1 MAEVKRNILV
11 VDDEEVIRNICLRSL
26 EKKGY
31 NVGLA
36 ENGINALDRI
46 REGIYEIVFTDI
58 KMPMMD
64 GMELL
69 ETIKRDFPHLE
80 VVVMTA
86 FATIESAIDA
96 MKKGAYDFI
105 LKPIKPDQIR
115 VVADKCIEKVQLGKE
130 NKALRLANQKLL
142 DLQEMKDKFMAITSH
157 ELRTP
162 VSHLKGYLG
171 IINDEYFQQLSA
183 SEKDQCMQIILNAA
197 NDLEEIVTKMHNLSQ
212 SENGKLNLKA
222 EPVEING
229 LINQIVQDYKL
240 ITKKREQ
247 LLEFKSSEDDLSVY
261 VDQSQIKSVLHDL
274 LQNAIKFTL
283 DGGKIQVTTGVEGE
297 YCVISVRDNGIGI
310 DPAEQGKI
318 FEKFF
323 EIQNSDYHSSSKDKF
338 MGGGLGIGLTSVR
351 AIVEAHGGGVKVKSE
366 KDKGSEFLVYLPL
379 DQDLSNSKKRL
390 FKK

>member
-46 REGIYEIVFTDI
+46 REGVYEIVFTDI

-130 NKALRLANQKLL
+130 NQALRLANQKLV

-171 IINDEYFQQLSA
+171 IITDEYFQQLSA

-247 LLEFKSSEDDLSVY
+247 HLEFKSAADGLSVY

-283 DGGKIQVTTGVEGE
+283 DGGKIQVTTEVEGE

-323 EIQNSDYHSSSKDKF
+323 EIQNSNYHSSSKDKF

-379 DQDLSNSKKRL
+379 DKDLSN
-390 FKK
+390 

>member
-115 VVADKCIEKVQLGKE
+115 VVAEKCIEKVQLGKE

-247 LLEFKSSEDDLSVY
+247 LLEFKSAEDDLSVY

-283 DGGKIQVTTGVEGE
+283 DGGKIQVTTEVEGE

-379 DQDLSNSKKRL
+379 DQDLSN
-390 FKK
+390 

>member
-247 LLEFKSSEDDLSVY
+247 LLEFKSATDDLSVY

-283 DGGKIQVTTGVEGE
+283 DGGKIQVTTEVEGE

-379 DQDLSNSKKRL
+379 DQDLSN
-390 FKK
+390 

>member
-130 NKALRLANQKLL
+130 NKALRLANQKLV

-247 LLEFKSSEDDLSVY
+247 LLEFKSAADDLSVY

-283 DGGKIQVTTGVEGE
+283 DGGKIQVTTEVEGE

-323 EIQNSDYHSSSKDKF
+323 EIQNSNYHSSSKDKF

-379 DQDLSNSKKRL
+379 DKDLSNLKKRL

>member
-115 VVADKCIEKVQLGKE
+115 VVAEKCIEKVQLGKE

-283 DGGKIQVTTGVEGE
+283 DGGKIQVTTEVEGE

-323 EIQNSDYHSSSKDKF
+323 EIQDSNYHSSSKDKF

-379 DQDLSNSKKRL
+379 VQDLSN
-390 FKK
+390 

>member
-323 EIQNSDYHSSSKDKF
+323 EIQDSNYHSSSKDKF

>member
-115 VVADKCIEKVQLGKE
+115 VVAEKCIEKVQLGKE

-247 LLEFKSSEDDLSVY
+247 LLEFKSATDDLSVY

-283 DGGKIQVTTGVEGE
+283 DGGKIQVTTEVEGE

-379 DQDLSNSKKRL
+379 VQDLSNLKKRL

>member
-58 KMPMMD
+58 KMPIMD

-130 NKALRLANQKLL
+130 NKALRVANQKLV

-197 NDLEEIVTKMHNLSQ
+197 NDLEEIVMKMHNLSQ

-229 LINQIVQDYKL
+229 LISQIVQDYKL

-247 LLEFKSSEDDLSVY
+247 LLEFKSAADDLSVY

-283 DGGKIQVTTGVEGE
+283 DGGKIQVTTEVEGE

-323 EIQNSDYHSSSKDKF
+323 EIQNSNYHSSSKDKF

-366 KDKGSEFLVYLPL
+366 KGKGSEFLVYLPL
-379 DQDLSNSKKRL
+379 DQDLSN
-390 FKK
+390 

>member
-1 MAEVKRNILV
+1 MAEVKGNILV

-26 EKKGY
+26 DKKGY

-130 NKALRLANQKLL
+130 NKALRLANQKLV

-247 LLEFKSSEDDLSVY
+247 LLEFKSATNGLSVY
-261 VDQSQIKSVLHDL
+261 VDKSQIKSVLHDL

-283 DGGKIQVTTGVEGE
+283 DGGKIQVTTEVEGE

-310 DPAEQGKI
+310 DPAEQGK
-318 FEKFF
+318 FF
-323 EIQNSDYHSSSKDKF
+323 EIQDSNYHSSSKDKF

-351 AIVEAHGGGVKVKSE
+351 AIVEAHGGGVKVRSE

-379 DQDLSNSKKRL
+379 DQDRSN
-390 FKK
+390 

>member
-11 VDDEEVIRNICLRSL
+11 VDDEEVIRNICFRSL

-31 NVGLA
+31 HVGLA
-36 ENGINALDRI
+36 ENGIDALDRI
-46 REGIYEIVFTDI
+46 REGTYEIVFTDI

-64 GMELL
+64 GLELL

-80 VVVMTA
+80 VVIMTA

-115 VVADKCIEKVQLGKE
+115 VVADRCLEKVQLGKE
-130 NKALRLANQKLL
+130 NKALRVANQKLVE
-142 DLQEMKDKFMAITSH
+142 LQEMKDKFMAITSH

-171 IINDEYFQQLSA
+171 IINEQQLSA
-183 SEKDQCMQIILNAA
+183 PERDQCMEIILNAA
-197 NDLEEIVTKMHNLSQ
+197 NELEEIVTNMHNLSH
-212 SENGKLNLKA
+212 SENGKLNLNA

-229 LINQIVQDYKL
+229 LIKKIVQEYKL

-247 LLEFKSSEDDLSVY
+247 LLEFKSATNGLSVH
-261 VDQSQIKSVLHDL
+261 VDQSQIKNVLREL
-274 LQNAIKFTL
+274 LQNAIKFTQ
-283 DGGKIQVTTGVEGE
+283 DGGEIKVTTEAEGE
-297 YCVISVRDNGIGI
+297 YCVVNVRDNGIGI
-310 DPAEQGKI
+310 DPSDQGKI

-323 EIQNSDYHSSSKDKF
+323 EVQDSNYHSSSKDKF
-338 MGGGLGIGLTSVR
+338 MGGGLGLGLTSVR

-366 KDKGSEFLVYLPL
+366 KDKGSEFLIYLPL
-379 DQDLSNSKKRL
+379 EQYLSN
-390 FKK
+390 

>member
-115 VVADKCIEKVQLGKE
+115 VVAEKCIEKVQLGKE

-247 LLEFKSSEDDLSVY
+247 LLEFKSATDDLSVY

-283 DGGKIQVTTGVEGE
+283 DGGKIQVTTEVEGE

-379 DQDLSNSKKRL
+379 VQDLSN
-390 FKK
+390 

>member
-130 NKALRLANQKLL
+130 NKALRLANQKLV

-183 SEKDQCMQIILNAA
+183 SEKDQCMQIILNAV
-197 NDLEEIVTKMHNLSQ
+197 NNLEEIVTNMHNLSH
-212 SENGKLNLKA
+212 SDNEKLKLNA
-222 EPVEING
+222 EQVEING
-229 LINQIVQDYKL
+229 LVKHIVQDYKL
-240 ITKKREQ
+240 IAKNREQ
-247 LLEFKSSEDDLSVY
+247 LLEFKSALNGLSVH
-261 VDQSQIKSVLHDL
+261 VDQSKIKNVLREL
-274 LQNAIKFTL
+274 LQNAIKFTQ
-283 DGGKIQVTTGVEGE
+283 DGGEIKVSTEIEGE
-297 YCVISVRDNGIGI
+297 YCVVSVRDNGIGI
-310 DPAEQGKI
+310 DPSEHGKI

-323 EIQNSDYHSSSKDKF
+323 EIQNSNYHSSSKDEF
-338 MGGGLGIGLTSVR
+338 MGGGLGIGLTFVR
-351 AIVEAHGGGVKVKSE
+351 EIVEAHGGGVKVKSE

-379 DQDLSNSKKRL
+379 DRDLSN
-390 FKK
+390 

>member
-1 MAEVKRNILV
+1 MAEVKGNILV

-26 EKKGY
+26 ENKGY

-130 NKALRLANQKLL
+130 NKALRLANQKLV

-247 LLEFKSSEDDLSVY
+247 LLEFKSAADGLSVY

-283 DGGKIQVTTGVEGE
+283 DGGKIQVTTEVEGE

-310 DPAEQGKI
+310 APAEQGKI

-323 EIQNSDYHSSSKDKF
+323 EIQDSNYHSSSKDKF

-379 DQDLSNSKKRL
+379 DKDLSN
-390 FKK
+390 

>member
-247 LLEFKSSEDDLSVY
+247 LLEFKSATDDLSVY

-379 DQDLSNSKKRL
+379 VQDLSNSKKRL